1 MQYKTIDLCAGIGG
15 IRRGFELAGDFK
27 NVASAEIDEFAC
39 KTYESLFHDNPR
51 NDVTDIEFKHKLQS
65 LRYDILLAGFPC
77 QAFSSVGLRQGF
89 EDKTKGTIFFDIA
102 QIVRM
107 TRPKVVFLE
116 NVQNLLS
123 HDKKATIKTIVDTLD
138 RQLNYHIIGMK
149 YDANKEPQIMTSAFI
164 RNTKFFG
171 LPQNRPRV
179 YIIAFSREYF
189 GDYLSTVPNE
199 IPTHRSRETIFA
211 SLNDVLEE
219 DVEARYF
226 LSSGYLETLEKHIV
240 NQHAKGNGFGYRIV
254 NSPEIDNPIANTIMA
269 SGGSGKERN
278 LIFDSLNGNKYKGM
292 PVDGKQTPINTKCVR
307 TMTPTEWGRL
317 QGFID
322 YGFIDEDGEDRFSFP
337 DGVSVSQQFKQLGN
351 SVSIPVIEE
360 MACFIYSNLDKM
372 YSQFNTIEKSLYNMY
387 GNEFIVCNKIWR
399 DLGKSSRAD
408 KVQRFFDIVYRF
420 KEKEFRV
427 KELAS
432 FLGVSSARGSQIIH
446 QLLTIGC
453 VLKQKNGSYR
463 IKNMT
468 SKMKSCN
475 ARDEL

>member
-15 IRRGFELAGDFK
+15 IRRGFELAGDFQ
-27 NVASAEIDEFAC
+27 NVASAEVDEFAC
-39 KTYESLFHDNPR
+39 QTYECLFHDNPR
-51 NDVTDIEFKHKLQS
+51 NDVTDIEFKYKLQS
-65 LRYDILLAGFPC
+65 LHYDVLLAGFPC

-102 QIVRM
+102 QIVKM

-123 HDKKATIKTIVDTLD
+123 HDKKATIKTIIDTLD
-138 RQLNYHIIGMK
+138 RQLNYHIIGME
-149 YDANKEPQIMTSAFI
+149 YDANGNPQITTSAFI

-171 LPQNRPRV
+171 IPQNRPRV

-189 GDYLSTVPNE
+189 GDYLSTVTNE
-199 IPTHRSRETIFA
+199 TPTHRSRGRIFD

-240 NQHAKGNGFGYRIV
+240 NQHAKGYGFGYRIV
-254 NSPEIDNPIANTIMA
+254 NSPEIDNPVANTIMA

-278 LIFDSLNGNKYKGM
+278 LIFDSLNGDKYKGM
-292 PVDGKQTPINTKCVR
+292 SVDGKQTPINTKFVR

-322 YGFIDEDGEDRFSFP
+322 YGFIDEEGVDRFSFP
-337 DGVSVSQQFKQLGN
+337 EGVSVSQQFKQFGN

-360 MACFIYSNLDKM
+360 MACFIYDNMDKM

-387 GNEFIVCNKIWR
+387 GNEFVICNKIWKS
-399 DLGKSSRAD
+399 LGKSLRANT
-408 KVQRFFDIVYRF
+408 VQQFFNIVYHF

-427 KELAS
+427 KELS
-432 FLGVSSARGSQIIH
+432 TFLGTSSVRGSQIIN
-446 QLLTIGC
+446 QLLSIEC
-453 VLKQKNGSYR
+453 VLKQNNGAYR

-468 SKMKSCN
+468 SINDK
-475 ARDEL
+475 L